1 MTETT
6 NQNAKTPYLQIQGLV
21 KKYGDNYAVDSVDL
35 NIERHE
41 IFALRT
47 PD

>member
-1 MTETT
+1 MTETPT
-6 NQNAKTPYLQIQGLV
+6 ENTKTPYLQIQGLV

-41 IFALRT
+41 IFA
-47 PD
+47 